1 MEYTV
6 LKEAIEKVLQ
16 VYIKEINID
25 STFRGD
31 LGADSIDMMQILKLV
46 EEKLNIEIKEGSF
59 DDIVTVKDALT
70 LIKKYCNEAK

>member
-70 LIKKYCNEAK
+70 LIKKYTSEAK